1 MLVALALAKHLPN
14 VETTV
19 VRSTKLGVIGVGEGT
34 IASIGRFLHDYLGID
49 PLHFHQEVHPS
60 IKLGIQFQ
68 WGSDKPFHYTFSNQ
82 FSAPLSPQVKLSL
95 ARGYYCSSDASY
107 ADSTSALMFHGKAA
121 RLDDQ
126 GNPLLCPRYAYHLEN
141 KRFVGFLE
149 KHSDELGVK
158 KVDAI
163 VEEVSVDERGVKE
176 LMLDNGEKVSADLFV
191 DCSGFRSALLGE
203 ALQEPFVSFKDA
215 LLCDR
220 AVVGGWQRTDDEYFA
235 YTRAEAMDSGW
246 CWQIEHD
253 EIINRGYVYASD
265 FISDEQAEK
274 EFRQRNPKLG
284 ETRVVK
290 FRSGVYRR
298 AWVKNVVAIG
308 NSYGFV
314 EPLEATAIGLISSA
328 ANELVTV
335 LKSGGDCIT
344 DASRDVFNKIQD
356 VNWQQTRDFLAFHY
370 KPNQLS
376 QSPFWDACRNDVD
389 LGDAQEILDYY
400 QAVGPDLSALQ
411 HRMKSDLFG
420 TEGYLA
426 MLVGQ
431 NVPYRRQVEVSDN
444 EKMAWTKLRG
454 RLAQFA
460 DAGIGMSEYLS
471 KLRQGQASLPMP
483 RMGMPTN
490 PA

>member
-1 MLVALALAKHLPN
+1 M
-14 VETTV
+14 
-19 VRSTKLGVIGVGEGT
+19 
-34 IASIGRFLHDYLGID
+34 
-49 PLHFHQEVHPS
+49 
-60 IKLGIQFQ
+60 
-68 WGSDKPFHYTFSNQ
+68 
-82 FSAPLSPQVKLSL
+82 
-95 ARGYYCSSDASY
+95 
-107 ADSTSALMFHGKAA
+107 
-121 RLDDQ
+121 
-126 GNPLLCPRYAYHLEN
+126 
-141 KRFVGFLE
+141 
-149 KHSDELGVK
+149 
-158 KVDAI
+158 
-163 VEEVSVDERGVKE
+163 
-176 LMLDNGEKVSADLFV
+176 
-191 DCSGFRSALLGE
+191 
-203 ALQEPFVSFKDA
+203 
-215 LLCDR
+215 
-220 AVVGGWQRTDDEYFA
+220 
-235 YTRAEAMDSGW
+235 
-246 CWQIEHD
+246 
-253 EIINRGYVYASD
+253 YASD

-444 EKMAWTKLRG
+444 EKMA
-454 RLAQFA
+454 
-460 DAGIGMSEYLS
+460 
-471 KLRQGQASLPMP
+471 
-483 RMGMPTN
+483 
-490 PA
+490 